1 MPHSNFAVFGGW
13 YFFQYCSQKAE
24 NCTNCPTLTALSTFA
39 FNSYTAISRKVVGKK
54 CTRQSRKVLWV
65 VLSLLFFKE
74 IWKNGTRGHGH
85 KFASA
90 KEKNNKSRLDS
101 YCRPEQCIGHIPYC
115 HSGLSRAHF
124 FPTTFLESLYTATA
138 SMS

>member
-54 CTRQSRKVLWV
+54 CTRQSRKVLWDMINT
-65 VLSLLFFKE
+65 LFLTLCSCRTYFCC
-74 IWKNGTRGHGH
+74 
-85 KFASA
+85 FALA
-90 KEKNNKSRLDS
+90 LGN
-101 YCRPEQCIGHIPYC
+101 IVH
-115 HSGLSRAHF
+115 GLSRHSFKISMKNSYLKTTQHTFRDCRVHF
-124 FPTTFLESLYTATA
+124 FRQPFSK
-138 SMS
+138 